1 MNEHLGTIEINK
13 LKERLKRWVIKK
25 CTDLLDLV
33 LIILK

>member
-25 CTDLLDLV
+25 YLSLLTT
-33 LIILK
+33 